1 VRFDRIPRYVV
12 VGALCAGLYNA
23 IMIAGDWLGAGHM
36 SKAALN
42 VAANTV
48 AFVINIAVG
57 YTLHCK
63 FTFSEPMSL
72 RGLVRY
78 TAAMLLNL
86 PLSIGGIGLFNGLL
100 RLPMWV
106 ASPLVTAL
114 LFAWNYAATHWA
126 VVTRALTG
134 KKTPGPIAR

>member
-1 VRFDRIPRYVV
+1 VRFDAIPRYVV
-12 VGALCAGLYNA
+12 VGALCAGLYNL
-23 IMIAGDWLGAGHM
+23 IMIAGDW
-36 SKAALN
+36 AAVRYGVSPAVSN
-42 VAANTV
+42 IASNTV
-48 AFVINIAVG
+48 AFVVNIAVG

-86 PLSIGGIGLFNGLL
+86 PLSIGGIGLLHSLL
-100 RLPMWV
+100 RLPMWI

-114 LFAWNYAATHWA
+114 LFGWNYVATHWA
-126 VVTRALTG
+126 VVTRVLTR
-134 KKTPGPIAR
+134 KKTPGLS